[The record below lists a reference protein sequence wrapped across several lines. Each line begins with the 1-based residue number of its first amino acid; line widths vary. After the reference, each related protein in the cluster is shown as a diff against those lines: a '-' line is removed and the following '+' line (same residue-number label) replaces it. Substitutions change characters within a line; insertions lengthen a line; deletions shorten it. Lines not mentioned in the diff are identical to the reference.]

1 MRSARSSPGQFRAR
15 AALTAAVLV
24 ALVGCSADG
33 DGPAPGVAS
42 SEANPDDGVEGGDGS
57 GQRVEVGPA
66 DALVWG
72 EGDYGVVLVHGAAFD
87 AASWELQAVQF
98 AGEGMAVL
106 AVEDTSTESLVAAVD
121 YLKAE
126 RGAQEVALLGASA
139 GGAAVIDAAVDNPDS
154 YDQLV
159 LLSPAGG
166 DVAAL
171 SDGPKLFIYSQDEGA
186 AGSIE
191 QLIANAAGQDNEVLA
206 VEGSAHAQAIFETSA
221 GAEVIDAILSRL
233 AAG

>member
-1 MRSARSSPGQFRAR
+1 MRRSRSTPGQFRAL
-15 AALTAAVLV
+15 AALTVALFV
-24 ALVGCSADG
+24 ALVGCGGAAEVPPPAD
-33 DGPAPGVAS
+33 AS
-42 SEANPDDGVEGGDGS
+42 SVEDPDASTDGGDGS
-57 GQRVEVGPA
+57 GQRVEVGTS

-98 AGEGMAVL
+98 AAEGTAVL
-106 AVEDTSTESLVAAVD
+106 AVEDTSAESLIAAVD
-121 YLKAE
+121 YLQDE
-126 RGAQEVALLGASA
+126 RGAEDVALLGASA
-139 GGAAVIDAAVDNPDS
+139 GGAAVIDAAVGNPDI

-171 SDGPKLFIYSQDEGA
+171 SDGPKFFIYSQDEGA

-191 QLIANAAGQDNEVLA
+191 ELIAEAAGQDNEVLE
-206 VEGSAHAQAIFETSA
+206 VEGSAHAQAIFETAA
-221 GAEVIDAILSRL
+221 GAEVMDAILSRL
-233 AAG
+233 AG